1 MDNHKLHPLVAQLA
15 AAFVDDAGGLNI
27 PAPARD
33 VAAAAIAQL
42 RGVEKETVAID
53 LIALATKVVR
63 LGVPDGGALGVLFVL
78 AAELMGKEQA
88 CAVAL
93 YQLEAALGSE
103 HGYGNWSYWPEWT
116 AEVGAPSGQ
125 PAESASGLWSRNYS
139 TGYVAVN
146 PWPDRGTLQAVVP
159 SAPAGKT
166 WRDLLGNIHRSGAQL
181 QLKPTTGITLVLS

>member
-1 MDNHKLHPLVAQLA
+1 MTLAPPSHCIVIHKPTGSAAVATHRQQKAYYIINAYGDHASGKMQLPCSR
-15 AAFVDDAGGLNI
+15 DAHACI
-27 PAPARD
+27 TPAVR
-33 VAAAAIAQL
+33 
-42 RGVEKETVAID
+42 EW
-53 LIALATKVVR
+53 ALASY
-63 LGVPDGGALGVLFVL
+63 
-78 AAELMGKEQA
+78 LMGKEQA

>member
-88 CAVAL
+88 T
-93 YQLEAALGSE
+93 QEFEAAGLSR
-103 HGYGNWSYWPEWT
+103 
-116 AEVGAPSGQ
+116 AAADAVGATTTVRAPQATTEAPS
-125 PAESASGLWSRNYS
+125 PAVKAKRGLTRR
-139 TGYVAVN
+139 T
-146 PWPDRGTLQAVVP
+146 
-159 SAPAGKT
+159 
-166 WRDLLGNIHRSGAQL
+166 
-181 QLKPTTGITLVLS
+181 